1 MRYSVRGRLTACRWK
16 DWPTMVT
23 EVHHLEGAMLYAG
36 LDVCL
41 ASVSVCVVDEA
52 GSIIREAVLGAEP
65 EEVAA
70 YLGGSGGQFTRVG
83 LEAGPTA
90 EWMVAA
96 LIAGG
101 LPAVCLESRQVKAA
115 LSAMPVKTDRN
126 DARGIA
132 QVVRTGWYKAVHVKS
147 VNSQHA
153 RTLLAARKH
162 LVKGLSATEQ
172 AIRGLLRP
180 FGLKVGQVT
189 RRAFAERIRELVSA
203 RPALAAIMEPLLAA
217 RAATIHEL
225 SRLHKLLLS
234 LVREDQISR
243 RLMTMPGIG
252 PVTALTFRAAID
264 DPTRF
269 ARSRSVGPYLG
280 LTPRRY
286 QSGEVDRV
294 GHITKVG
301 DGETRTALFE
311 AANVVLRPATRWSPM
326 KAWAVRIARRQGSK
340 RAKVA
345 LARKMAVVLHRMW
358 CDGTEFRWT
367 ASA

>member
-1 MRYSVRGRLTACRWK
+1 
-16 DWPTMVT
+16 
-23 EVHHLEGAMLYAG
+23 MLYAG
-36 LDVCL
+36 LDVCV
-41 ASVSVCVVDEA
+41 ASVSVCIVDDA
-52 GSIIREAVLGAEP
+52 GSIVREAVVAAEP
-65 EEVAA
+65 EDIAA
-70 YLGGSGGQFTRVG
+70 CLRSLGEPMARIG

-90 EWMVAA
+90 EWLVAA
-96 LIAGG
+96 LIARD
-101 LPAVCLESRQVKAA
+101 LPTVCLESRQVKAA

-147 VNSQHA
+147 VDSQHA
-153 RTLLAARKH
+153 RTLIAARKH

-189 RRAFAERIRELVSA
+189 RRAFADRIGELVSGQ
-203 RPALAAIMEPLLAA
+203 PTLAAIIAPLLAA

-225 SRLHKLLLS
+225 SRLHRLLLS
-234 LVREDQISR
+234 VVRQDQISR

-252 PVTALTFRAAID
+252 PVTALTFRATID
-264 DPTRF
+264 DPARF

-286 QSGEVDRV
+286 QSGEVDRA
-294 GHITKVG
+294 GRITKVG

-326 KAWAVRIARRQGSK
+326 KAWAVRIAHRQGSK

-358 CDGTEFRWT
+358 RDGTEFRWT
-367 ASA
+367 AAAA

>member
-1 MRYSVRGRLTACRWK
+1 MI
-16 DWPTMVT
+16 
-23 EVHHLEGAMLYAG
+23 YAG

-41 ASVSVCVVDEA
+41 ASVSVCIVDEA
-52 GSIIREAVLGAEP
+52 GSIIREAVVAAEP
-65 EEVAA
+65 EDVAA
-70 YLGGSGGQFTRVG
+70 YLGSLDQPLARVG

-90 EWMVAA
+90 DWLVAA
-96 LIAGG
+96 LIARG
-101 LPAVCLESRQVKAA
+101 LPAICLESRQVKAA

-147 VNSQHA
+147 MASQHA
-153 RTLLAARKH
+153 RTLIAARKH

-189 RRAFAERIRELVSA
+189 RRAFAGRIGELVSGQ
-203 RPALAAIMEPLLAA
+203 PTLAAIMAPLLAA

-225 SRLHKLLLS
+225 SRLHRLLLS
-234 LVREDQISR
+234 AVRDDQISR

-252 PVTALTFRAAID
+252 PVTALTFRATID
-264 DPTRF
+264 DPNRF

-294 GHITKVG
+294 GRITKVG

-326 KAWAVRIARRQGSK
+326 KAWAVRIAQRQGAK

-358 CDGTEFRWT
+358 RDGTEFRWT
-367 ASA
+367 VAAA